1 MTNIKFKLKKDIVAD
16 GLYSDNSIFEWDPLV
31 VYPKGSLV
39 FKATDIADV
48 LNSAVFFKSLK
59 TNNKGNNP
67 TTPSSIYWEIIKL
80 KPSDIS
86 ELIPT
91 IEEEVK
97 KQLDTLP
104 TIENI
109 VFSKNIWYPLK
120 NETTLNEII
129 TKYKL
134 TNYDYFVCAEK
145 DILSHGVTGVYDG
158 DGLIN
163 NQNLPNTP
171 DILLGFGEKIIS
183 GSTSIGTSRSH
194 LALGNESTSIPSQ
207 FYTQSNPL
215 DYQLP
220 FKPKTREAYFV
231 MFTKN
236 IIQKGI
242 VKEGTGGKTYNGIA
256 PIIVDNIKD
265 TIDIDLSNVPKLNEK
280 NIFTT
285 TNSFEYGTF
294 ETASM
299 YNMREAP
306 ECITNKEYVDKNISK
321 LNGSLDTINIT
332 LEVNGENINQ
342 NTSNIA
348 TNTGA
353 IKGNTSDIIS
363 NTKLI
368 SDNKDNLDLT
378 NIQVKTNVDNIEIL
392 KEQNKKQLNFT
403 GAYDSSIVYNKND
416 VVSSVSV
423 FYLSEIDNND
433 KPLNDTSAWIIF
445 IPSGDIDLTD
455 YYTKIE
461 ANNLLLPLEKR
472 LTIGENDIRSNTGS
486 IAWLNNE
493 IFDKASLTKDNV
505 FTGVTNTF
513 ENTKTFNSI
522 NKYGSLENV
531 SSAEISL
538 VNKMYVDNSQ
548 LFQDKK
554 IDSNKIEIDTNT
566 KNIEQLILENK
577 SQINFLGT
585 YDKAKTYMKNDSVV
599 EKDIYY
605 ISIIDNNKKPLSDTS
620 AWFKTSP
627 SVSIDLSN
635 YYTKIETNNLLLPL
649 EKRLNDIDIDSANQ
663 QIEIDTNK
671 NNISLRYTKDETLNM
686 LNQKLNSSYFDSTIR
701 DYQKKL
707 TAGKNITIDNNNV
720 ISATGGSEEVWENV
734 SIQNTTQGFNILNIG
749 NYKKI
754 RIVSMD
760 FLKIYTNIESDYMG
774 SAISSNTIYLDE
786 NINQNIPLTTNESSP
801 YCVGGYLLIT
811 SSGVCN
817 FNVRFYKNGNFGNSS
832 INSYVGTIKVKGV
845 KK

>member
-299 YNMREAP
+299 YNMRETP

-348 TNTGA
+348 TNTDA

-548 LFQDKK
+548 LLQDKK

-605 ISIIDNNKKPLSDTS
+605 ISIIDNNKNVLSDTTS
-620 AWFKTSP
+620 WFKTSP

>member
-97 KQLDTLP
+97 KQLDALP

-299 YNMREAP
+299 YNMRETP

-348 TNTGA
+348 TNTDA

-522 NKYGSLENV
+522 NSYGSLDNV
-531 SSAEISL
+531 SASPKSL

-548 LFQDKK
+548 LLQDKK

>member
-231 MFTKN
+231 MFTKDLT
-236 IIQKGI
+236 QKGI

-299 YNMREAP
+299 YNMRETP

-348 TNTGA
+348 TNTDA

-472 LTIGENDIRSNTGS
+472 LKTSETNIESNTGS

-531 SSAEISL
+531 SASPLSL
-538 VNKMYVDNSQ
+538 VNKNYVDS
-548 LFQDKK
+548 
-554 IDSNKIEIDTNT
+554 EITNINTNLTNNYYTNT
-566 KNIEQLILENK
+566 KTLE
-577 SQINFLGT
+577 
-585 YDKAKTYMKNDSVV
+585 
-599 EKDIYY
+599 
-605 ISIIDNNKKPLSDTS
+605 
-620 AWFKTSP
+620 
-627 SVSIDLSN
+627 
-635 YYTKIETNNLLLPL
+635 LL
-649 EKRLNDIDIDSANQ
+649 N
-663 QIEIDTNK
+663 T
-671 NNISLRYTKDETLNM
+671 
-686 LNQKLNSSYFDSTIR
+686 KLNTSYFDSTIR

-707 TAGKNITIDNNNV
+707 TPGKNITIDNNNV
-720 ISATGGSEEVWENV
+720 ISASGGGSEEVWEV
-734 SIQNTTQGFNILNIG
+734 VPFTKTTQGFTIPTLL

-754 RIVSMD
+754 
-760 FLKIYTNIESDYMG
+760 KITSTSNINLYTTVETDYMSSWIAPNTLIIDKEG
-774 SAISSNTIYLDE
+774 FIS
-786 NINQNIPLTTNESSP
+786 IPLTTNENSM
-801 YCVGGYLLIT
+801 YYVGGYINLFKETGLAT
-811 SSGVCN
+811 
-817 FNVRFYKNGNFGNSS
+817 FYVRFLKSNSFA
-832 INSYVGTIKVKGV
+832 NTATTNWNGTIIIKGV